1 MFFLSLRKN
10 KKYDPTFERVMA
22 FQNLEVVHVVA
33 MDQQHCI
40 GKGND
45 LPWHISADLKHFK
58 AITQGGVVIMG
69 RKTLESMGRTLPKRV
84 NWVITRDTSWAFEGT
99 KVAYSIEEALAQA
112 VADVQVSEKPDS
124 IFIIGGGEIFK
135 QTIDIADRLE
145 LTHVE
150 LDVQGDAHYPAIP
163 ATFKKVASE
172 QHIDDKTGIA
182 FEFATYQK

>member
-1 MFFLSLRKN
+1 
-10 KKYDPTFERVMA
+10 MA

-33 MDQQHCI
+33 LDEKNCI

-58 AITQGGVVIMG
+58 EITQGGVVVMG

-84 NWVITRDTSWAFEGT
+84 NWVITRDVNWSFDGTKIAHTIDEALTQAFE
-99 KVAYSIEEALAQA
+99 
-112 VADVQVSEKPDS
+112 DVKASEKPDT

-135 QTIDIADRLE
+135 QTLDIADRLE
-145 LTHVE
+145 LTHVA
-150 LDVQGDAHYPAIP
+150 LDVQGDAHYPTIP
-163 ATFKKVASE
+163 EEFKKVASE

-182 FEFATYQK
+182 FEFATYRK

>member
-1 MFFLSLRKN
+1 
-10 KKYDPTFERVMA
+10 MA

-58 AITQGGVVIMG
+58 EITQGGVVVMG

-84 NWVITRDTSWAFEGT
+84 NWVITRDADWSYAGA
-99 KVAYSIEEALAQA
+99 KVAHSIEEALALSAQ
-112 VADVQVSEKPDS
+112 DVKASEKPKS

-135 QTIDIADRLE
+135 QTLDIADRLE

-150 LDVQGDAHYPAIP
+150 LDVQGDAHYPEIP
-163 ATFKKVASE
+163 DSFKKVQAE

-182 FEFATYQK
+182 FEFATYRK